1 MFTSTKS
8 LILACS
14 FVVICLVLL
23 AVLIRA
29 ILNIKE
35 SLQIRDWRVVRGI
48 SSYQSSALQDASTAY
63 SSGDNPKKDNAAR
76 DMGINSISCTL
87 LVAVALS
94 YHTPLSGLASPWLL
108 IAGVAV
114 RRRYGEFR

>member
-1 MFTSTKS
+1 MFISTKS

-35 SLQIRDWRVVRGI
+35 SLEIRDSASSRGI

-63 SSGDNPKKDNAAR
+63 SSGDNRKKDNVAR
-76 DMGINSISCTL
+76 DMGINSISWTL
-87 LVAVALS
+87 PDAGNGS
-94 YHTPLSGLASPWLL
+94 IPTTGLLPT
-108 IAGVAV
+108 G
-114 RRRYGEFR
+114 R

>member
-23 AVLIRA
+23 TVLIRA

-35 SLQIRDWRVVRGI
+35 SLEIIDWRVVTWNIII
-48 SSYQSSALQDASTAY
+48 SV
-63 SSGDNPKKDNAAR
+63 
-76 DMGINSISCTL
+76 I
-87 LVAVALS
+87 
-94 YHTPLSGLASPWLL
+94 
-108 IAGVAV
+108 GVAGCI
-114 RRRYGEFR
+114 YCIFF

>member
-35 SLQIRDWRVVRGI
+35 SLQIRDWRVVTWNIII
-48 SSYQSSALQDASTAY
+48 SV
-63 SSGDNPKKDNAAR
+63 
-76 DMGINSISCTL
+76 I
-87 LVAVALS
+87 
-94 YHTPLSGLASPWLL
+94 
-108 IAGVAV
+108 GVAGCI
-114 RRRYGEFR
+114 YSIFFW